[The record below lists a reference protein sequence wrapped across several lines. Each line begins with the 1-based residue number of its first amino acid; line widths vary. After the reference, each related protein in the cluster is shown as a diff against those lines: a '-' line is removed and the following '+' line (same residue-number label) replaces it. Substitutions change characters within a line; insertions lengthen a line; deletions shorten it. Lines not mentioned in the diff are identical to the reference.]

1 MWFFFRR
8 IKSLLGMKVLDTNA
22 NEVGKLNDVEFNEET
37 GKIEIIFVSLK
48 KNILDKNNDVQ
59 VQFENIKCI
68 GDYVLLDIDIVNE

>member
-1 MWFFFRR
+1 MR
-8 IKSLLGMKVLDTNA
+8 IKSLLCMKVLDTNA

>member
-1 MWFFFRR
+1 
-8 IKSLLGMKVLDTNA
+8 MKVLDTNA

>member
-1 MWFFFRR
+1 MR
-8 IKSLLGMKVLDTNA
+8 IKSLLGMKVVDTNA
-22 NEVGKLNDVEFNEET
+22 NEIGKINDVEFNEET
-37 GKIEIIFVSLK
+37 GNIEIIFVSLK

>member
-1 MWFFFRR
+1 MR